1 MDLEREAGF
10 GEILAEVMRYSPKG
24 NTVNVPSLWVIFHR
38 IHRAKG
44 SINDMLYLKNGVNY
58 AKT

>member
-10 GEILAEVMRYSPKG
+10 GEILAEVMIYSPKG
-24 NTVNVPSLWVIFHR
+24 NTVNVPSLWVKFHR
-38 IHRAKG
+38 IPRAEVY
-44 SINDMLYLKNGVNY
+44 INDILYQKNDINY